1 MRTNAI
7 FPPATPAT
15 TTKGAN
21 EHAAPRW
28 RGSARSSLALALT
41 SVFLCSGALAQS
53 ASQITPRSFEPSPP
67 LQGGEIVIPE
77 ATGPE
82 APAGADQLFVTLT
95 DIEVENGFPALR
107 EATQAIVAEIVG
119 RRVSAADLFAAA
131 RRIEQAYIA
140 AGYGLARI
148 VLPAQNLRDGAVL
161 HLTLID
167 GYIERIDTSALPDT
181 IRTRIAELLAPLAG
195 QRGLT
200 MATIERALLLAG
212 DTPGTA
218 LRSTL
223 TPGSEPGAGV
233 LVIEARSQLVAGF
246 VSFDNTLSDELGTYT
261 TNVGVDLNSPTGHGE
276 QFYFRAAGKPGAG
289 TDLLTSQPLN
299 RILAAGVTIPL
310 GNDGLTANVE
320 VTDARTTPQ
329 VADGDLG
336 TTSAFSRFS
345 LRVNYP
351 LVRSRDLTVNLQGI
365 FDAEQEKVTAISPV
379 TQELSLD
386 RLQILRGSGNVAW
399 FAPGDG
405 VVTGRLTG
413 SFGVGGRRAPADDSD
428 DVPLSRQG
436 ADPIFHK
443 LDMSVGYTQP
453 LLSHLTID
461 LAARGQT
468 SFNHP
473 LASAEQ
479 ISLASAGGLSTIDS
493 GQVQGDSGFVIRGE
507 TQFPFI
513 AANVL
518 PGGLSVDNAGAMLSP
533 YLFGA
538 YGRATLAEP
547 TALEATTTRGTAYGV
562 GVRLGATPRAKI
574 NAVSAN
580 LEYGRYTLSTA
591 SDDDQHGNRFSFA
604 LVLQF

>member
-1 MRTNAI
+1 MFSSHQTR
-7 FPPATPAT
+7 FPLVRI
-15 TTKGAN
+15 N
-21 EHAAPRW
+21 AAPRSCS
-28 RGSARSSLALALT
+28 GVRSRLALALI
-41 SVFLCSGALAQS
+41 SVFLGSGALAQS
-53 ASQITPRSFEPSPP
+53 PSQITPRSFEPVPP
-67 LQGGEIVIPE
+67 LQGGDIVIPQ
-77 ATGPE
+77 ATGPQ
-82 APAGADQLFVTLT
+82 APAGADQLFVNIA
-95 DIEVENGFPALR
+95 DVQIDNGFPALR
-107 EATQAIVAEIVG
+107 EQTQAIVGEIVG

-161 HLTLID
+161 HLTVID
-167 GYIERIDTSALPDT
+167 GYIERIDTSALPEA
-181 IRTRIAELLAPLAG
+181 IRAHIADVLAPLAG
-195 QRGLT
+195 RRGLT

-276 QFYFRAAGKPGAG
+276 QLYFRAAGKPGAG
-289 TDLLTSQPLN
+289 TDLFTSQPLN
-299 RILAAGVTIPL
+299 RILAAGVTVPL
-310 GNDGLTANVE
+310 GTDGLTANFE
-320 VTDARTTPQ
+320 VTDARTTPS
-329 VADGDLG
+329 VAAGDLG

-345 LRVNYP
+345 LRLNYP
-351 LVRSRDLTVNLQGI
+351 LVRSRDLTVNVQGI
-365 FDAEQEKVTAISPV
+365 FDDEQEKVTLISPV

-386 RLQILRGSGNVAW
+386 RLRILRGSGNVAW
-399 FAPGDG
+399 FAPGNG
-405 VVTGRLTG
+405 VVTGWLTG
-413 SFGVGGRRAPADDSD
+413 SFGIGGRRAPADDSD
-428 DVPLSRQG
+428 ATPLSRQG

-453 LLSHLTID
+453 VFQHLTID

-479 ISLASAGGLSTIDS
+479 ISLASASGLSTIDS
-493 GQVQGDSGFVIRGE
+493 GQVQGDSGFVVRGE
-507 TQFPFI
+507 AQFPFI

-547 TALEATTTRGTAYGV
+547 TVLEATTTRGTAYGI

-574 NAVSAN
+574 NAMSAN
-580 LEYGRYTLSTA
+580 LEYGRYTLTTV
-591 SDDDQHGNRFSFA
+591 SDDDQHSNRFSFA
-604 LVLQF
+604 VVLQF